1 MKNISKYLYIAIVA
15 LLSFSTVS
23 CVDDLLD
30 DPGFI
35 PDGETDLT
43 VEVDFTPFSAMEV
56 RSFQTNVPGNHLSNI
71 DDLLVLIY
79 DSDGKI
85 LPGEDGYRYFTKN
98 ELTIH
103 PVKRDSLSASNRNP
117 AEAETQRATFTL
129 KNMSYGRY
137 YMYAL
142 ANIGKVGSNGVRG
155 SSLDAMRAN
164 FAGQYETVAD
174 LLAISVDWDNSNVL
188 NNSQMFGVFT
198 DGRGSAVSTPDNDD
212 PDSNPLYRT
221 ITINRSDIMCH
232 SWLRRCASKITIDFD
247 GSELLENTY
256 VYFKQATVHDIA
268 KSCKLGMRNEIK
280 SDAEMIKNRGD
291 NYGEYPHEGYR
302 PTENGTRILYSTEE
316 DYLKWPHVAKGKN
329 TLIGFKDGDGKDVT
343 DYHSETAPALYLFE
357 NMKGKGIEG
366 VNDKEMKPNEY
377 PDQSVAG
384 NKEQKDQMEYGSY
397 IEVEGYYDYHT
408 SLETSKGKIYY
419 RFMLGKDTKI
429 NFDTERNYHYKL
441 TLKVRGKGNDYDW
454 HIEYKEKEG
463 FQIRDPYFISYLYNH
478 ASTIPFKYT
487 PANDNWEVYRVEA
500 EVVGNNWWPDEDTNY
515 SSDVVKTQAPR
526 GSGGYSY
533 SLDDDFNRNL
543 TVTDKDGN
551 KRHKYLG
558 NGFLSLWE
566 ADKTNLT
573 TEDTGGE
580 WSYSTESN
588 KWLNDDY
595 YYGLNGKGN
604 GLDRGKRVYYFDG
617 EKADL
622 TTDNSNTGKEAYTMK
637 IDKAT
642 GGYDINIPMF
652 TRAKN
657 LVKSTSYS
665 GSNPFMGH
673 TRTAFIRLKVYLREK
688 GSTASEPVKVDSQIV
703 RVVQVKRV
711 VNPAGIYRK
720 SGNNESFKVELKEL
734 ESAYGSKFYNIV
746 SRGPWIAEVIGPD
759 DFIKLNGRHKVI
771 RGSTDT
777 EITFDINFNK
787 MNLDNKVRSASV
799 RIRYNNYTCVHLIHI
814 RQGYA
819 SEELAGTKWRI
830 SNLRHGALA
839 DQDYDPRDEG
849 SLFKRNNLTQ
859 PIHPKSNIYGNSVGI
874 PSQWL
879 DGNTSRFPTSEQ
891 SVYLCN
897 ADGTPAAKKTKWTAF
912 DGSGDFTN
920 DKIVTMEDFSN
931 LYMNPYTEFSFG
943 VLYADGATRTADN
956 IEDAYGYYYE
966 DPDCKRKG
974 MRGLFVYYWNPGK
987 QPADGSYRDPFY
999 NDPDNSKSI
1008 FFPIGRSGYGH
1019 RKTEET
1025 YKDANNTWP
1034 GTTYKELGVLRYA
1047 CTRAN
1052 TFPVNSL
1059 LPWSPLFYDLFLRQ
1073 GGIYWAQKQVKGGA
1087 GCPIMNSGTGKP
1099 LNGSGDDS
1107 DGAALDIN
1115 FFTYDVNFIAL
1126 SNLFKD
1132 KNTSKS
1138 DACFIRLKE

>member
-155 SSLDAMRAN
+155 SSLDAMRTN

-268 KSCKLGMRNEIK
+268 KSCKLGMRNQIRSE
-280 SDAEMIKNRGD
+280 SEMIRNRGD
-291 NYGEYPHEGYR
+291 NYGDYPHNNYR
-302 PTENGTRILYSTEE
+302 PDGNGTRILYSTES
-316 DYLKWPHVAKGKN
+316 DYLKWPHVAKGQNSLHEFTDSLGNK
-329 TLIGFKDGDGKDVT
+329 VS

-357 NMKGKGIEG
+357 NMQGKGTEG
-366 VNDKEMKPNEY
+366 VNDKEMKPNDY
-377 PDQSVAG
+377 PDQTVDG
-384 NKEQKDQMEYGSY
+384 KDEEKDNMQYGSY

-408 SLETSKGKIYY
+408 SLETSKGRIFY

-463 FQIRDPYFISYLYNH
+463 FQVRDPYFISYLYNH
-478 ASTIPFKYT
+478 SSTIPFKYT
-487 PANDNWEVYRVEA
+487 PENPNWEVYKVEA
-500 EVVGNNWWPDEDTNY
+500 EVVANNWWPDGDEDYAN
-515 SSDVVKTQAPR
+515 SVVSTQTSR
-526 GSGGYSY
+526 SHGGYYY
-533 SLDDDFNRNL
+533 SITDDDFTKNEM
-543 TVTDKDGN
+543 TVNGR

-573 TEDTGGE
+573 TDDTGGPWGYDAE
-580 WSYSTESN
+580 Y
-588 KWLNDDY
+588 KKALNDDY
-595 YYGLNGKGN
+595 YYGINGKGN
-604 GLDRGKRVYYFDG
+604 GLDRGLRVYYFDG

-622 TTDNSNTGKEAYTMK
+622 SQDASNTGKESYTMR
-637 IDKAT
+637 IDRAT

-673 TRTAFIRLKVYLREK
+673 TRTAFIRLKVFLRDK
-688 GSTASEPVKVDSQIV
+688 TTKSHVKEDKQIV

-711 VNPAGIYRK
+711 VNPAGIYRE
-720 SGNNESFKVELKEL
+720 SGNNESFRVDLMEL
-734 ESAYGSKFYNIV
+734 ESAFGSQFNVIH
-746 SRGPWIAEVIGPD
+746 SRGPWIAEVIGSD

-777 EITFDINFNK
+777 PVTFDINFNK
-787 MNLDNKVRSASV
+787 MNLDNTVRSATV

-814 RQGYA
+814 RQGYQPQM
-819 SEELAGTKWRI
+819 LAGTKWRI
-830 SNLRHGALA
+830 SNLRHGNLA
-839 DQDYDPRDEG
+839 DTDYDPRDEG

-859 PIHPKSNIYGNSVGI
+859 PIHPISNIYNNSVGVPI
-874 PSQWL
+874 QWQT
-879 DGNTSRFPTSEQ
+879 GNSSRFPNTEQ
-891 SVYLCN
+891 SFHLCKE
-897 ADGTPAAKKTKWTAF
+897 DGSPDTKLTKWTEF
-912 DGSGDFTN
+912 DGTGAFTN
-920 DKIVTMEDFSN
+920 SNMVTMKDFSD
-931 LYMNPYTEFSFG
+931 LYSNPHIEFNFG

-956 IEDAYGYYYE
+956 IEDAYGYYYG
-966 DPDCKRKG
+966 DPDCKKRG
-974 MRGLFVYYWNPGK
+974 MRGLFAYYWNPGK
-987 QPADGSYRDPFY
+987 STDPFK
-999 NDPDNSKSI
+999 NDPDNAKSI
-1008 FFPIGRSGYGH
+1008 FFPIGRAGYGH
-1019 RKTEET
+1019 RKTLEL
-1025 YKDANNTWP
+1025 YKDADN
-1034 GTTYKELGVLRYA
+1034 KEIARYSNVGVLRYS
-1047 CTRAN
+1047 TSRAN
-1052 TFPVNSL
+1052 TFPVTRL

-1073 GGIYWAQKQVKGGA
+1073 GAIYWAKDKATA
-1087 GCPIMNSGTGKP
+1087 GIYNTATGLPLTGTG
-1099 LNGSGDDS
+1099 DET

-1115 FFTYDVNFIAL
+1115 FFTYDVNYISL
-1126 SNLFKD
+1126 SNVYQSSLS
-1132 KNTSKS
+1132 SKS
-1138 DACFIRLKE
+1138 DACFVRLKAN